1 MGVSLLNEHSRTWD
15 IYADAYNYLI
25 ERMMSAGIEIDLL
38 DEVIVAHE
46 KALSSKNSNQSY
58 QSIYQSQL
66 KNTV

>member
-1 MGVSLLNEHSRTWD
+1 MNNRFNGQDITWD

-25 ERMMSAGIEIDLL
+25 EKMICAGIETDLL

-46 KALSSKNSNQSY
+46 KALINKNNNQSY